1 MKPPGALVFASAFL
15 IGSALGAAA
24 FPRQP
29 VTDWVRDLYAAQA
42 SRIAR
47 AETLDAAD
55 LLALFTPE
63 VAALWQAAHK
73 DRELSALPER
83 ELDAFFGW
91 RVPPGTRVSFTAV
104 KKVLGTAEAP
114 TLLIDVVVS
123 GVPRRVVLDAVED
136 DGSWRVANIVY
147 DEGEDFAGFERRL
160 AQP

>member
-1 MKPPGALVFASAFL
+1 MSSAGMVRSCVGRERREPSSCRWFEPNFANSCASARIVMKPPGALVFASAFL

-24 FPRQP
+24 LPRQP

-47 AETLDAAD
+47 AESLDAAD

-73 DRELSALPER
+73 DRELGALPER

-91 RVPPGTRVSFTAV
+91 HVPPGTRVSFTAV

-114 TLLIDVVVS
+114 
-123 GVPRRVVLDAVED
+123 
-136 DGSWRVANIVY
+136 
-147 DEGEDFAGFERRL
+147 
-160 AQP
+160 